1 MDNINS
7 KQKKLVLLVII
18 IILAILIYKI
28 YIQSTSRNNAIAT
41 SKKQAQQAQQAQQAE
56 QAQQAYQVKEAFTNT
71 NTSGMATDL
80 LTKLKSYDAQATN
93 ATNPA
98 DLELSIYPWTTKLY
112 NLQTTNQVKAIGLY
126 KPHLS
131 INGIQYTKLGDM
143 ISQSADYSP
152 PDNKET
158 TLLIAKVGSDIK
170 APTDYNQI
178 VSMGN
183 ANLPRYYYQFNN
195 LITPNLAISTISNNI
210 LQCKNAL
217 DNLNGILQNKKQTIL
232 DGIKNIISND
242 ANVQIGNTNPIV
254 LARLAAIPRAG
265 NKILTAAITRTT
277 NITIPAGVEFSI
289 LGNDGGTQKELFKF
303 NFGGGMDF
311 SQYQTKSKVQQIL
324 NASGALQNLTEDNI
338 ILKPYNINIFS
349 YINPQDIINYLN
361 DLCTN
366 INTILN
372 LPGLSQDFMNYL
384 NLVDSLDGL
393 STVMAALSTLSPQ
406 QQNPTQQTTPGASN
420 PFAAN
425 NILSSYAAV
434 NSNTLLGSVL
444 NVIINFQETIY
455 YPSIR
460 FTPDNLIQTNLASQ
474 LPGTAP
480 GLAQGADD
488 TTRFNALIISS
499 SNLIQINNVSIS
511 LLDSI
516 SINLSNITN
525 NATIS
530 TVAISTTTISNT
542 TTKLGNLNQFIT
554 IINTNQLEYFP
565 LKIYEPVAPAG
576 YRALGHVFCNVARDL
591 SKIQTMKNVAC
602 VPEGCVKEV
611 RDWVPADKVFEYNR
625 DGIYWA
631 LYKNPYVGTFIAVS
645 KPGVPDG
652 RVCKVVACVAKC
664 TAVDELKKA
673 DQCARTYQAINKTI
687 SSEITSTPD
696 LVASTEEDIYLQQI
710 KSQNDNIIALQN
722 RARQL
727 QTDIDKADV
736 ITAEMNKA
744 ALQNYVDTQK
754 RNIELV
760 ADRLERDQNK
770 IQANVNIPPRVLNQ
784 IINIINNLPN
794 LSTTQKS
801 NLTNKIISNAQ
812 AANSGLLTSAQY
824 NANLNNILKS
834 CPQYDLSGM
843 VKKSVVGDVCYGC
856 GTPE

>member
-7 KQKKLVLLVII
+7 KQKKLILLVIF
-18 IILAILIYKI
+18 IILAILFYKI
-28 YIQSTSRNNAIAT
+28 YIKSSPRTGELTNPE
-41 SKKQAQQAQQAQQAE
+41 KQAKRVE
-56 QAQQAYQVKEAFTNT
+56 EGFTNT

-80 LTKLKSYDAQATN
+80 LTKLKSYDAQAIN
-93 ATNPA
+93 ATNPV

-112 NLQTTNQVKAIGLY
+112 NLQAQNQVKAIGLY

-131 INGIQYTKLGDM
+131 INGIQYAKLGDM

-152 PDNKET
+152 PNNKET
-158 TLLIAKVGSDIK
+158 TLLIAKIGSDIK
-170 APTDYNQI
+170 APTDYTQI

-183 ANLPRYYYQFNN
+183 SNFPNYYYQLNN
-195 LITPNLAISTISNNI
+195 LIIPNLAISSISNNI
-210 LQCKNAL
+210 LNCKNAF
-217 DNLNGILQNKKQTIL
+217 DNLNGILQNKKQIIV

-242 ANVQIGNTNPIV
+242 AYLQIGNTNPIA
-254 LARLAAIPRAG
+254 LARLAAIPQAG
-265 NKILTAAITRTT
+265 NKILAAAITRTT
-277 NITIPAGVEFSI
+277 NLTIPAGVDFSI
-289 LGNDGGTQKELFKF
+289 LGNESGTQKELFKF
-303 NFGGGMDF
+303 NFGTGMDF
-311 SQYQTKSKVQQIL
+311 SQRQTKTKILQLL
-324 NASGALQNLTEDNI
+324 NANGTLQNLTEDNI

-361 DLCTN
+361 DLCNN

-393 STVMAALSTLSPQ
+393 SSIMAALSTLTPQ
-406 QQNPTQQTTPGASN
+406 QQLNTTLESSN
-420 PFAAN
+420 FIAAN
-425 NILSSYAAV
+425 NILNSYASV
-434 NSNTLLGSVL
+434 NSRTLLGSIL
-444 NVIINFQETIY
+444 NIIINFEETIY

-460 FTPDNLIQTNLASQ
+460 FTPDDLVQTNLAS
-474 LPGTAP
+474 LPSGTN
-480 GLAQGADD
+480 DI
-488 TTRFNALIISS
+488 TKFNALIISS
-499 SNLIQINNVSIS
+499 SNLIQINNVNIS

-516 SINLSNITN
+516 SINLSSNPS
-525 NATIS
+525 NANPS
-530 TVAISTTTISNT
+530 NANPSNT
-542 TTKLGNLNQFIT
+542 ITKLANLNQFI
-554 IINTNQLEYFP
+554 IMINTNQLDYFP
-565 LKIYEPVAPAG
+565 LKIYEPVAPPG

-645 KPGVPDG
+645 KPGLPDG

-673 DQCARTYQAINKTI
+673 DQCARTYQALNKTI
-687 SSEITSTPD
+687 SSELTTTPD

-710 KSQNDNIIALQN
+710 KSQNDNIITLQN

-744 ALQNYVDTQK
+744 SLQNYVDTQK

-784 IINIINNLPN
+784 IINMINKLPN

-801 NLTNKIISNAQ
+801 SLTNKIISNAQ
-812 AANSGLLTSAQY
+812 AANSGLLTSAEY

-834 CPQYDLSGM
+834 CPQYDLTGL